1 MRKNNI
7 GSTDIPAEGVGQDLF
22 HIETYIDGLSTFI
35 KECATPMTISIQ
47 GDWGSGKTS
56 MMNMIKEKISDT
68 VYPIWFNTWQ
78 FSQFDMGNSLVF
90 SMMEVL
96 LDKLGC
102 EPKMIT
108 KVMSGLAGF
117 ARKAVKVVTDT
128 AVGGAVADTVEEA
141 LTPESSTNYARE
153 IIELKDK
160 FQNAVDEKI
169 KKENKNRV
177 VVFVDDL
184 DRLQPEKAVELL
196 EVLKLF
202 LECKDCVFVIAVD
215 YDVVTRGIRQKY
227 GLDVSEEK
235 GKSFFDKIIQLPF
248 KVPVAQYDIKNYVS
262 NSLASMN
269 MPVDDT
275 DVELFVNLIQTS
287 IGLNPRSMKRLFN
300 TYQLLDI
307 ITKSSIRG
315 LDETYRHKILFSIIC
330 MQMEY
335 EKLYQYLAS
344 NPVDIELI
352 EQFGN
357 SENAEKCLKEI
368 IYDYYDDYNNYN
380 NYGNEFSEDD
390 KRHLNKLKRFI
401 SYFYKSIQNDNDD
414 KISESELTNLQ
425 SVLKCSSAVSVNEEA
440 IEDNSSDW
448 DDRYKNRKLAEQ
460 VNEQLSDLGKLKI
473 WQPRKSRDNVKI
485 SDISSSILFSAKA
498 GFEFELTYYL
508 SQSTDKN
515 ISVYLMIYNKSP
527 QKKALFLDTMGENPL
542 NFEIKPEIENWGRI
556 MYCDVM
562 TVSDDNAVEKI
573 SELYRKA
580 YTEIQK
586 FT

>member
-90 SMMEVL
+90 SMMEVM

-117 ARKAVKVVTDT
+117 ARKAAKVATD
-128 AVGGAVADTVEEA
+128 AAICGAAADAVEELIA
-141 LTPESSTNYARE
+141 PEKSVNYARE
-153 IIELKDK
+153 ILELKDK
-160 FQNAVDEKI
+160 FQKAVDEKI

-202 LECKDCVFVIAVD
+202 LECRDCVFVIAVD

-262 NSLASMN
+262 NSLLNMN
-269 MPVDDT
+269 IAVSDEDI
-275 DVELFVNLIQTS
+275 ELFVHLIQTS

-307 ITKSSIRG
+307 ITKSSVKG
-315 LDETYRHKILFSIIC
+315 LEETDRHKILFSIIC
-330 MQMEY
+330 MQMGH
-335 EKLYQYLAS
+335 EKLYQYFVS
-344 NPVDIELI
+344 TPVDIALLEPL
-352 EQFGN
+352 N
-357 SENAEKCLKEI
+357 SEEGVKEWINEVFVDENAAENDSK
-368 IYDYYDDYNNYN
+368 Y
-380 NYGNEFSEDD
+380 
-390 KRHLNKLKRFI
+390 LNKLNRFV
-401 SYFYKSIQNDNDD
+401 SYFYKSIQNDDDD
-414 KISESELTNLQ
+414 KISESELANLQ
-425 SVLKCSSAVSVNEEA
+425 SVLKCSSVVTVGENES
-440 IEDNSSDW
+440 EDNTSDW
-448 DDRYKNRKLAEQ
+448 DYRYKNKKLAECI
-460 VNEQLSDLGKLKI
+460 NEKLSDLGKLKM
-473 WQPRKSRDNVKI
+473 WLPRKAREGVKI
-485 SDISSSILFSAKA
+485 SDVSANLYFTAKEN
-498 GFEFELTYYL
+498 FDFTLEYYL
-508 SQSTDKN
+508 SRAANGSIN
-515 ISVYLMIYNKSP
+515 LYLMLYNKTSR
-527 QKKALFLDTMGENPL
+527 KEALFLNTFGENPL
-542 NFEIKPEIENWGRI
+542 DLEIKPEIESWGRI
-556 MYCDVM
+556 MYCDVI
-562 TVSDDNAVEKI
+562 TVSDDSAVEKI
-573 SELYRKA
+573 VEVYRKA
-580 YTEIQK
+580 YMKIQT
-586 FT
+586 FL

>member
-7 GSTDIPAEGVGQDLF
+7 GSTDIPAEGVSQDLF

-90 SMMEVL
+90 SMIEVM

-102 EPKMIT
+102 EPKLVN
-108 KVMSGLAGF
+108 KVMNGLAGF
-117 ARKAVKVVTDT
+117 ARKAVKVVADT
-128 AVGGAVADTVEEA
+128 TVGGAVADTVEEV

-153 IIELKDK
+153 ILELKDK
-160 FQNAVDEKI
+160 FQNAINEKI
-169 KKENKNRV
+169 RKENKSRV

-202 LECKDCVFVIAVD
+202 LDCKSCVFVIAVD
-215 YDVVTRGIRQKY
+215 YDVVTRGIKQKY

-262 NSLASMN
+262 NMLLN
-269 MPVDDT
+269 MSVKVSDEEID
-275 DVELFVNLIQTS
+275 LFVRLIQTS

-307 ITKSSIRG
+307 ITKSSIKG
-315 LDETYRHKILFSIIC
+315 LDETYRQKILFSIIC

-344 NPVDIELI
+344 NPVDIELV

-368 IYDYYDDYNNYN
+368 IYDYYDDHNNHSK
-380 NYGNEFSEDD
+380 ELSEDE
-390 KRHLNKLKRFI
+390 KKHLNKLKKFI
-401 SYFYKSIQNDNDD
+401 SCFYESVQNDNDD
-414 KISESELTNLQ
+414 KISESELANLQ
-425 SVLKCSSAVSVNEEA
+425 SVLRCSSAVSVNEEV
-440 IEDNSSDW
+440 IEDNSPDW
-448 DDRYKNRKLAEQ
+448 DNRYKNRRLAEQ
-460 VNEQLSDLGKLKI
+460 INEQLSDLGKFKI

-485 SDISSSILFSAKA
+485 SDISSGIIFSAKA

-508 SQSTDKN
+508 SQSVDKS
-515 ISVYLMIYNKSP
+515 IAVYLMIYNKTS
-527 QKKALFLDTMGENPL
+527 QKKALFLETMGENPL
-542 NFEIKPEIENWGRI
+542 DFEIKPEIEDWGRI
-556 MYCDVM
+556 MYCAVM

-580 YTEIQK
+580 YAEIQK
-586 FT
+586 FIR

>member
-1 MRKNNI
+1 MALFKI
-7 GSTDIPAEGVGQDLF
+7 GSTDVPAEGVGQDLF

-78 FSQFDMGNSLVF
+78 FSQFDMGNSLIF
-90 SMMEVL
+90 SMMEVM

-102 EPKMIT
+102 DKNTVQKIMGGIWGAT
-108 KVMSGLAGF
+108 KNAIKIF
-117 ARKAVKVVTDT
+117 ADINGGGEIANLTDKV
-128 AVGGAVADTVEEA
+128 
-141 LTPESSTNYARE
+141 LNPESSTNYARE
-153 IIELKDK
+153 ILELKDK

-169 KKENKNRV
+169 KKENKSRV

-262 NSLASMN
+262 NSLSNMN
-269 MPVDDT
+269 ISVANT
-275 DVELFVNLIQTS
+275 DIELFVHLIQTS

-307 ITKSSIRG
+307 ITKSSVKS
-315 LDETYRHKILFSIIC
+315 LEETYRHKILFSIIC
-330 MQMEY
+330 MQMGH
-335 EKLYQYLAS
+335 EKLYQFFAS
-344 NPVDIELI
+344 NPVDAELL
-352 EQFGN
+352 EPLN
-357 SENAEKCLKEI
+357 DETSRNEWLNEVLVDEKVADIDSRYISKA
-368 IYDYYDDYNNYN
+368 
-380 NYGNEFSEDD
+380 
-390 KRHLNKLKRFI
+390 NKFLSF
-401 SYFYKSIQNDNDD
+401 FYKSIQNDDDD
-414 KISESELTNLQ
+414 KISESELVSLQ
-425 SVLKCSSAVSVNEEA
+425 SVLKCSSVVSVNNDAETSNNEQ
-440 IEDNSSDW
+440 EMEN
-448 DDRYKNRKLAEQ
+448 RKKNRALAKRIEFA
-460 VNEQLSDLGKLKI
+460 LSDLGDFTPWL
-473 WQPRKSRDNVKI
+473 PRTSHGGVKI
-485 SDISSSILFSAKA
+485 SDISCKQIFNAKE
-498 GFEFELTYYL
+498 GFEFSLEYYL
-508 SQSTDKN
+508 SRENESVNVHLSIICRDKKFAAKFFN
-515 ISVYLMIYNKSP
+515 TLGS
-527 QKKALFLDTMGENPL
+527 NPL
-542 NFEIKPEIENWGRI
+542 SFDVIPEINGKDTI
-556 MYCDVM
+556 LYSNVI
-562 TVSDDNAVEKI
+562 TVNDTDGVERV

-580 YTEIQK
+580 HAEIQK
-586 FT
+586 FL